1 MQLKFRESNQVVE
14 WINKT
19 NYSFVQH
26 KNIDVSIFQIHLS
39 TTSLSSKNVVIV
51 ISMIN
56 LTSLL
61 VQFIWQSFMQ
71 QLIF

>member
-61 VQFIWQSFMQ
+61 VQFIWQ
-71 QLIF
+71 

>member
-39 TTSLSSKNVVIV
+39 TTSLSSKNVVII

-61 VQFIWQSFMQ
+61 VQFIWQ
-71 QLIF
+71 